1 MLDMHSSW
9 LALKEELKR
18 AEAADRIHAISQRS
32 LLHEVQR
39 PLDWLPWQRQS
50 KQLNHRSAVA
60 LMTWHQGAIF
70 TKVAD
75 GEQHLKCP
83 HCGQLATSVH
93 VLWLCKET
101 NKRFPKMAAEDLF
114 ELEHGVNLEFWSQ
127 GLLQVPDHQVSTG
140 GPGRFRPGAPGPPM
154 TNCCSS
160 DRRL

>member
-1 MLDMHSSW
+1 MHSSW
-9 LALKEELKR
+9 LNIKDELKR
-18 AEAADRIHAISQRS
+18 AEAADRLFAISQRS
-32 LLHEVQR
+32 FLQEVQK

-50 KQLNHRSAVA
+50 KHLNSRSAVA

-101 NKRFPKMAAEDLF
+101 NKRFPKMEAEDLF

-127 GLLQVPDHQVSTG
+127 GLLQLPDLQVSTG
-140 GPGRFRPGAPGPPM
+140 GAAVQAWGSWTTHDELTLKRQEVV
-154 TNCCSS
+154 TI
-160 DRRL
+160 